1 MGSFL
6 IIPRTGERYVATVAA
21 RTGDTLRIEL
31 PEVDDDGYALAAVQ
45 TPDEV
50 RYRVNRD
57 PDKEF
62 EPMTVVAHVRGKCI
76 GIQNLNPMNPTG
88 RWKTDSIPEG
98 NTPPRADRQLA
109 QDAQRAN
116 PVRGPS
122 ARPGKVGGGL
132 RQTAL
137 RAQAE
142 GRYPDQADC
151 G

>member
-98 NTPPRADRQLA
+98 ILHLVLIDSSLRTRSERILFVAHPHDRERWEAASDKPRYEPRQ
-109 QDAQRAN
+109 
-116 PVRGPS
+116 
-122 ARPGKVGGGL
+122 KVVIRIRL
-132 RQTAL
+132 TA
-137 RAQAE
+137 
-142 GRYPDQADC
+142 G
-151 G
+151 